1 MNVYWE
7 GMYIESNVYFEILN
21 KCCFVFLFI
30 ILNVNR
36 RENKFKEIMIFF
48 VYRFVNLYSMDF
60 KEYRSKIVFNES
72 VISFVR

>member
-1 MNVYWE
+1 M
-7 GMYIESNVYFEILN
+7 
-21 KCCFVFLFI
+21 FLFI